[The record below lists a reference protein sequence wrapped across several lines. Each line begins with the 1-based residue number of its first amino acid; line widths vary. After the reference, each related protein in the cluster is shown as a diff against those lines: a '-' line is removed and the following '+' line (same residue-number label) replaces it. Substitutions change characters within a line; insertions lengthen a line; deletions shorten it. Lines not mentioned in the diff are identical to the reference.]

1 MPEPTAGSSTTA
13 GSAQVWK
20 SSGRLADG
28 REIIYFDEAPGS
40 GRARVRD
47 PRDLRAG
54 AGPESELRCDPL
66 VGEWVVIAAQ
76 RQGRTFLPP
85 QEQCPLCPSKP
96 GRPTEIPASD
106 YDVVVFEN
114 RFPSLYGAGH
124 GPPGGVLPGSIE
136 PGAVEPGGVLPGS
149 IEPGAVQPG
158 AVEPGGI
165 PSGGIPSGAFPA
177 RGDGMLTARRPAI
190 GRCEVVCFT
199 ADHDSAFAYLT
210 PRRARTVVEA
220 WADRTAVLGAMDG
233 IRQVYC
239 FENKGEEIGV
249 TLHHPHGQIYGFP
262 FVTPRTRQ
270 LLGQARAYARRG
282 HGNLFDAVVASELSD
297 GSRVVASNEHWTA
310 FVPAAARWPYE
321 VLLFPAVRVPDLPAL
336 GDAARDAF
344 CELYLDVLLRLDA
357 LFGSPPPYIAAWYQA
372 PAGDAAS
379 KSEFGLHLRV
389 MSVRRAPG
397 KLKYLAGTESGMGV
411 WINDVVPETAALRLR
426 EAR

>member
-1 MPEPTAGSSTTA
+1 MHKATVVPAA
-13 GSAQVWK
+13 VWK

-47 PRDLRAG
+47 TRDLRDEQAPG
-54 AGPESELRCDPL
+54 AGPQPGMRWDPL

-85 QEQCPLCPSKP
+85 LEQCPLCPSKP
-96 GRPTEIPASD
+96 GRPTEIPAGD

-114 RFPSLYGAGH
+114 RFPSLFGAQ
-124 GPPGGVLPGSIE
+124 PE
-136 PGAVEPGGVLPGS
+136 GADAAAL
-149 IEPGAVQPG
+149 
-158 AVEPGGI
+158 
-165 PSGGIPSGAFPA
+165 A
-177 RGDGMLTARRPAI
+177 RVGDDPVGDDLLTARRPAT

-210 PRRARTVVEA
+210 PRRARTVLEA
-220 WADRTAVLGAMDG
+220 WADRTVVLGEMSG
-233 IRQVYC
+233 IAQVYC

-270 LLGQARAYARRG
+270 LLGQAVAYARGG
-282 HGNLFDAVVASELSD
+282 HGNLFDDVVASELSA
-297 GSRVVASNEHWTA
+297 GTRVVARNEHWTA

-321 VLLFPAVRVPDLPAL
+321 VLLFPAGRVPDLPAL

-344 CELYLDVLLRLDA
+344 CELYLDVLRRFDA
-357 LFGSPPPYIAAWYQA
+357 LFGSPLPYIAAWYQA
-372 PAGDAAS
+372 PADAPGSWHRAAR
-379 KSEFGLHLRV
+379 SEFGLHLRV

>member
-1 MPEPTAGSSTTA
+1 MPEPTAGSSTTV

-28 REIIYFDEAPGS
+28 REIIYFDEAPGA

-47 PRDLRAG
+47 PRDLGLG
-54 AGPESELRCDPL
+54 AGPESELRWDPL

-114 RFPSLYGAGH
+114 RFPSLYGA
-124 GPPGGVLPGSIE
+124 
-136 PGAVEPGGVLPGS
+136 
-149 IEPGAVQPG
+149 
-158 AVEPGGI
+158 
-165 PSGGIPSGAFPA
+165 SGAPA
-177 RGDGMLTARRPAI
+177 SGDPASGDPAAGTAAPDIPAGADLLTARRPAI

-270 LLGQARAYARRG
+270 LLGQARAYARGG

-344 CELYLDVLLRLDA
+344 CELYLDVLLRLNA

>member
-1 MPEPTAGSSTTA
+1 VHEATVA
-13 GSAQVWK
+13 SAAVWK

-40 GRARVRD
+40 GRAQVRD
-47 PRDLRAG
+47 PRDLGEEQAPG
-54 AGPESELRCDPL
+54 AGPESGLRWDPL

-85 QEQCPLCPSKP
+85 LEQCPLCPSRP

-114 RFPSLYGAGH
+114 RFPSLSGAHAAQHAAGAGPVTEAPA
-124 GPPGGVLPGSIE
+124 GPAGATAARAGAGDVPPAGDVLAGD
-136 PGAVEPGGVLPGS
+136 
-149 IEPGAVQPG
+149 
-158 AVEPGGI
+158 I
-165 PSGGIPSGAFPA
+165 PAGQ
-177 RGDGMLTARRPAI
+177 DLLTARRPAV

-210 PRRARTVVEA
+210 PHRARTVVEA
-220 WADRTAVLGAMDG
+220 WADRTAVLGAMG
-233 IRQVYC
+233 EIRQVFC

-262 FVTPRTRQ
+262 FVTPRTTQ
-270 LLGQARAYARRG
+270 LLGQARAYARGG
-282 HGNLFDAVVASELSD
+282 HGNLFDDVVASELSD
-297 GSRVVASNEHWTA
+297 GTRVVASNEHWTA

-321 VLLFPAVRVPDLPAL
+321 VLLFPAMRVPDLPAL

-357 LFGSPPPYIAAWYQA
+357 LFGSLPPYIAAWYQA